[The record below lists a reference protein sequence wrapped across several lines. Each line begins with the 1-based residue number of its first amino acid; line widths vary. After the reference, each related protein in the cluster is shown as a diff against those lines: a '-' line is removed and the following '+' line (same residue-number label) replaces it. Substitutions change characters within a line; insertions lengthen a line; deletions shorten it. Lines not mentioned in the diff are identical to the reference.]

1 MFRAI
6 GPNTL
11 CCLVTFSLLALGP
24 ACADDRQ
31 DRSPAVA
38 GQFYPGDPGELKAMV
53 DGMLRRAAPS
63 GPRRDPL
70 AIIVPHAGYVFSG
83 EVAAYAYALLDT
95 ARQYRRVFVL
105 GPSHRVG
112 FEGAAVYVA
121 GDFVTP
127 LGRVVV
133 DRATG
138 RAVIG
143 KDAVFSDRT
152 DAHRLEHSVEV
163 QLPFLQRALRKPFSL
178 VPIVIGAQHPET
190 CERIAAVLAPYLNPE
205 NLFVIST
212 DLSHY
217 PPYDDAVLADRAV
230 TDGIVSGSPSS
241 FLAALKRIERQG
253 LPGLETAMC
262 GWPGVLTLLDMTGR
276 REDIGFE
283 LVRYRNSGDV
293 AGYGDKRRV
302 VGYAALQAFSRTESR
317 FDLGTGERG
326 RLLSIARKTVEARA
340 RGEQDPRIDESSLTP
355 ALRTPCGAF
364 VTLKSRGDLRGC
376 IGRFD
381 ASEPLYEVVREMSV
395 AAATQDPRFEPV
407 RPAELPGISLEI
419 SVLTPMRRISS
430 IDELKLGTHGVYIRK
445 GNRSG
450 TFLPQVATETGW
462 TKEEFLGHCAR
473 DKAGLSW
480 DGWKDAELY
489 VYEALVF
496 GENEH

>member
-1 MFRAI
+1 
-6 GPNTL
+6 
-11 CCLVTFSLLALGP
+11 
-24 ACADDRQ
+24 
-31 DRSPAVA
+31 
-38 GQFYPGDPGELKAMV
+38 
-53 DGMLRRAAPS
+53 MLRRAAPP

-83 EVAAYAYALLDT
+83 EVAAYAYALLDSD
-95 ARQYRRVFVL
+95 RQYTRVFIL

-121 GDFVTP
+121 GDYVTP
-127 LGRVVV
+127 LGRVAV
-133 DRATG
+133 DRGTG
-138 RAVIG
+138 RALIR
-143 KDAVFSDRT
+143 KDPVFSDRT

-163 QLPFLQRALRKPFSL
+163 QLPFLQQALRKPFSL
-178 VPIVIGAQHPET
+178 VPIVIGAQRPET
-190 CERIAAVLAPYLNPE
+190 CARIAAALAPYLTPE

-217 PPYDDAVLADRAV
+217 PPYDDAIRADRAM
-230 TDGIVSGSPSS
+230 TDGIISGSAAT
-241 FLAALKRIERQG
+241 FLAALERTEGQG
-253 LPGLETAMC
+253 IPGLETAMC
-262 GWPGVLTLLDMTGR
+262 GWPGVLTLLEMTAR
-276 REDIGFE
+276 REDIGFA

-293 AGYGDKRRV
+293 AGYGNKRQV
-302 VGYAALQAFSRTESR
+302 VGYAALQVFRKAEPR
-317 FDLGTGERG
+317 FELGTAERE

-340 RGEQDPRIDESSLTP
+340 RGEQEPRVDESSLTP

-381 ASEPLYEVVREMSV
+381 ASEPLFKVVHAMAV

-407 RPAELPGISLEI
+407 RPAELPGISVEI

-462 TKEEFLGHCAR
+462 SKEEFLGHCAR
-473 DKAGLSW
+473 DKAGLAW